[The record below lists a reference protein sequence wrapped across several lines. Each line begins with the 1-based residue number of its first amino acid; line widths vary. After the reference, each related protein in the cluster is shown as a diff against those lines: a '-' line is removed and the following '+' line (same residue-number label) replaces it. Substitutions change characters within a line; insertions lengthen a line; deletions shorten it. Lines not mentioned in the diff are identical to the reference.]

1 MFRLQISPYQGT
13 NQGEVIALGEASE
26 AKFKF
31 IGELDGNKAM
41 KGAVFQIVSPTEKL
55 LIWNGA
61 VNDTGLE
68 KFFQESGL
76 QDKLFRK
83 IQGTKV
89 DGLARMISS
98 SDRFVFTNSD
108 VVPVGGDVF
117 SFEGLLTIRDDKR
130 EVLSITG
137 RMIVQGN
144 NVSEVSEVEINK
156 ANKD

>member
-68 KFFQESGL
+68 KFFQESEL

-89 DGLARMISS
+89 DGLARIISS
-98 SDRFVFTNSD
+98 SDRFFFTNSD
-108 VVPVGGDVF
+108 VVSVGGDVF
-117 SFEGLLTIRDDKR
+117 SFEGLLTISDDKR

-156 ANKD
+156 D

>member
-1 MFRLQISPYQGT
+1 MVRLQISPYQGT

-68 KFFQESGL
+68 KFFQESEL

-108 VVPVGGDVF
+108 VVSVGGDVF

-156 ANKD
+156 EYKD

>member
-1 MFRLQISPYQGT
+1 MFRLQIRPYQGT
-13 NQGEVIALGEASE
+13 NSGEVIALGNASE
-26 AKFKF
+26 AEFKF
-31 IGELDGNKAM
+31 IGELDGNKAI

-68 KFFQESGL
+68 KFFQKSGL

-98 SDRFVFTNSD
+98 FDRFVFTNSD
-108 VVPVGGDVF
+108 VVSVGGDVF
-117 SFEGLLTIRDDKR
+117 SFEGLLTISDDKR

-156 ANKD
+156 D

>member
-1 MFRLQISPYQGT
+1 MFRLQIRPYQGT

-68 KFFQESGL
+68 KFFQESEL

-98 SDRFVFTNSD
+98 SDRFVFTISD
-108 VVPVGGDVF
+108 VVSVGGDVF
-117 SFEGLLTIRDDKR
+117 SFVGLLTIRDDKR
-130 EVLSITG
+130 GVLSITG
-137 RMIVQGN
+137 RMMVQGN

-156 ANKD
+156 D

>member
-1 MFRLQISPYQGT
+1 MFRLQIRPYQGT
-13 NQGEVIALGEASE
+13 NQGEVIALGNASE
-26 AKFKF
+26 AEFKF
-31 IGELDGNKAM
+31 IGELDGNKAK

-68 KFFQESGL
+68 NFFQKSGL

-108 VVPVGGDVF
+108 VVSVGEDMF

-130 EVLSITG
+130 EVLPITG

-144 NVSEVSEVEINK
+144 NVTEVSEVELNK
-156 ANKD
+156 ENKD

>member
-68 KFFQESGL
+68 KFFQKSGL

-83 IQGTKV
+83 MQGTKV
-89 DGLARMISS
+89 DGLARVISS

-108 VVPVGGDVF
+108 VASVGEDVF

-144 NVSEVSEVEINK
+144 NVSEISEVEINK
-156 ANKD
+156 D

>member
-68 KFFQESGL
+68 KFFQKSGL

-108 VVPVGGDVF
+108 VVTVGEDEF

-130 EVLSITG
+130 GVLSITG

-156 ANKD
+156 EYKD

>member
-68 KFFQESGL
+68 KFFQKSGL

-108 VVPVGGDVF
+108 VVTVGEDEF

-130 EVLSITG
+130 GVLSITG

-144 NVSEVSEVEINK
+144 NVSEVSEVEINQ
-156 ANKD
+156 D

>member
-68 KFFQESGL
+68 KFFQESEL

-108 VVPVGGDVF
+108 VVSVGVDVF

-130 EVLSITG
+130 GVLSITG

-156 ANKD
+156 D

>member
-13 NQGEVIALGEASE
+13 NQGEVIALGEASG

-68 KFFQESGL
+68 KFFQKSGL

-98 SDRFVFTNSD
+98 SDRFVF
-108 VVPVGGDVF
+108 
-117 SFEGLLTIRDDKR
+117 
-130 EVLSITG
+130 
-137 RMIVQGN
+137 
-144 NVSEVSEVEINK
+144 
-156 ANKD
+156 